1 MLAARNQEN
10 LVYSHQNGAALKQ
23 QQQQGQRSKY
33 PNTPIKVPLKDENA
47 TNAVG
52 GAKSVLGGRSRVN
65 ENVLTSKGQK
75 GLDKSNFVTPM
86 PSRSRAILGD
96 KTTNAKAKGQQTV
109 RGAEKSQANA
119 PNTSKPKQK
128 QPQVESLKLAI
139 HADEDDAFSSEDE
152 VEYCPPKPKDLPY
165 ESDVFPDGVLTFDAL
180 KPENR
185 FKGFYNYYFNPVD
198 ENGVP
203 LADKQLEKRNKKAF
217 EEGER
222 LIQEDMENL
231 QWGIGDELDVEEKN
245 AKKASIPTRMVAPK
259 PSIPRKAPSTLRSRN
274 AAEALSMSDS
284 TKSLQR
290 KAAKTSPTTKLPKKR
305 TSFATGVALRASR
318 KPNVQPT
325 VGPKRTP
332 LEAKGIETNSRAT
345 IGYSKGRATAS
356 MLARATA
363 TAKPQKPIPKSRMPR
378 SHNDTVAS
386 KDSQSTI
393 TPARFAHDQAAAA
406 EDQEWKTRVPF
417 LSIFNPEDDEDD
429 CDLLAGGLPPSMMGG
444 DEEEEEEFEL
454 KLVE

>member
-10 LVYSHQNGAALKQ
+10 LAYNHQNGAALK
-23 QQQQGQRSKY
+23 QQQGQRSKY

-47 TNAVG
+47 THAIG
-52 GAKSVLGGRSRVN
+52 GAKSVLGGRSRGN
-65 ENVLTSKGQK
+65 ENVMTSKGQR
-75 GLDKSNFVTPM
+75 GLDKSSFVTPM

-96 KTTNAKAKGQQTV
+96 KTTNAKAQGQQTV

-128 QPQVESLKLAI
+128 QPQAELLKLAV
-139 HADEDDAFSSEDE
+139 HADEHDAYSSEDE
-152 VEYCPPKPKDLPY
+152 VEYCPPKPTDLPY
-165 ESDVFPDGVLTFDAL
+165 QSDVFPDGVLTFDAL

-185 FKGFYNYYFNPVD
+185 LKGFYNYYFNPVD
-198 ENGVP
+198 ENGVT

-245 AKKASIPTRMVAPK
+245 AKKASVPTKIPTRMAAPK
-259 PSIPRKAPSTLRSRN
+259 SSIPRKTPSTFRSRN
-274 AAEALSMSDS
+274 AAEALSMDDS

-290 KAAKTSPTTKLPKKR
+290 KAAKTSPKKR

-318 KPNVQPT
+318 KPNAQPT
-325 VGPKRTP
+325 AGPKRTP

-345 IGYSKGRATAS
+345 IGYSKGRAAAS
-356 MLARATA
+356 MLARGT
-363 TAKPQKPIPKSRMPR
+363 TTTKPLKPASKSRAPR
-378 SHNDTVAS
+378 PKNNTVTS

-393 TPARFAHDQAAAA
+393 TPARFAQDQAAAA

-429 CDLLAGGLPPSMMGG
+429 CDILAGGLPPSMMGAG
-444 DEEEEEEFEL
+444 EEEEEEEEFEL
-454 KLVE
+454 KLVD